1 MTRVRITQ
9 RTPHQDAQLFPGE
22 VLDVDD
28 ATAAAWIEAETAIA
42 YPAEAEVETIP
53 EQPKAKRAKAV
64 TNGDR

>member
-1 MTRVRITQ
+1 MRVRIIQ

-22 VLDVDD
+22 VLEVDE
-28 ATAAAWIEAETAIA
+28 ATAAEWIAADTAIE
-42 YPAEAEVETIP
+42 YPAETEQQP